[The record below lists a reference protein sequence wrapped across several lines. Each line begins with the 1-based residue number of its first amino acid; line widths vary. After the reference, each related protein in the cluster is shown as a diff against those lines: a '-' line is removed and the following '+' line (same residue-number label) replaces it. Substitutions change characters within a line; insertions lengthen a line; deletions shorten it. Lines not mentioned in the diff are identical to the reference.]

1 MKSLSPLLGILLL
14 LPLSSFAQS
23 ANVPPAPLDNS
34 GFEDRHPEGMFSSIV
49 TAHGQEMVMGQA
61 RSFQI
66 VPVKPTKTFSADVP
80 EIFVVFSLQQHDSE
94 FKLYGRW
101 VVERGDG
108 TPPNHVLGTDAMI
121 LMTEDVVWGRPVP
134 PFNHPAAI
142 ELELAIVLLE
152 GEDDED
158 FGHVCGKRLGRL
170 DRHDLETAGLPH
182 DHLLAMGRHDRGEH
196 ALRVTI
202 FKAAVVERSR
212 RDIGGLCEGG
222 KREQEQDAEE
232 RRQRFHSPP
241 FCT

>member
-1 MKSLSPLLGILLL
+1 MKSLTPLLGILFL

-101 VVERGDG
+101 VVERGEG
-108 TPPNHVLGTDAMI
+108 TPPSYVLGTDAMI
-121 LMTEDVVWGRPVP
+121 LMTEDESGYVSLKRPKNGWPLGDYKVEILIGTGSHDMNQVGTLR
-134 PFNHPAAI
+134 FKVLPA
-142 ELELAIVLLE
+142 
-152 GEDDED
+152 
-158 FGHVCGKRLGRL
+158 
-170 DRHDLETAGLPH
+170 
-182 DHLLAMGRHDRGEH
+182 
-196 ALRVTI
+196 
-202 FKAAVVERSR
+202 KAS
-212 RDIGGLCEGG
+212 
-222 KREQEQDAEE
+222 
-232 RRQRFHSPP
+232 S
-241 FCT
+241 